1 MNEGL
6 GGCWARQK
14 SHVYVIDNL
23 MVLLYNVDIKS
34 THLGDVSR
42 IQHELDSQCTET
54 RRNQ

>member
-1 MNEGL
+1 MNEDV

-23 MVLLYNVDIKS
+23 MVLLYNVDIKP

-42 IQHELDSQCTET
+42 IQHELDSQCKET